1 MVNEEQRKYEAF
13 HVSFTIILY
22 SFYSKSPLF
31 GGLNMK
37 INMSSMD
44 LNYIL
49 IPLGVSWLYDLGQ
62 MIQLSCLH
70 GLTFSVGAVGVLIR
84 GCM

>member
-1 MVNEEQRKYEAF
+1 
-13 HVSFTIILY
+13 
-22 SFYSKSPLF
+22 
-31 GGLNMK
+31 MK

>member
-1 MVNEEQRKYEAF
+1 
-13 HVSFTIILY
+13 
-22 SFYSKSPLF
+22 
-31 GGLNMK
+31 MK

-62 MIQLSCLH
+62 MTSTLLPSRPHLLSGSSGGSH
-70 GLTFSVGAVGVLIR
+70 QGLYVR
-84 GCM
+84 